1 MGYLPC
7 MNLPLIPAYSQQI
20 RATLLWGSLLL
31 SLGGCS
37 TPVKQ
42 YAVAQLLPP
51 VPLMHNSP
59 LSLANSKLCQGFV
72 NQWDS
77 VLVIKPYVIP
87 AVIEALPFR
96 NYAAISHQVAIQSL
110 SDNTCTLLFVKSGR
124 YVGYSVVL
132 RTIDFVPLKK
142 LQTTSEIW
150 LTEPDC
156 QRLVIVA
163 NLLGTPLKTSTSYSV
178 ILTTKK

>member
-1 MGYLPC
+1 

-20 RATLLWGSLLL
+20 RVTLLWGSLLL

-77 VLVIKPYVIP
+77 VLVIKPYVIQ

-96 NYAAISHQVAIQSL
+96 NYTAISHQVAIQNL

>member
-1 MGYLPC
+1 LG
-7 MNLPLIPAYSQQI
+7 I
-20 RATLLWGSLLL
+20 LLL

-37 TPVKQ
+37 TPVKR

-51 VPLMHNSP
+51 VPLTHNSP
-59 LSLANSKLCQGFV
+59 FSLANSNLCQGFV

-110 SDNTCTLLFVKSGR
+110 SDNTCTLLFVKSER

-142 LQTTSEIW
+142 LQATSEVW

-156 QRLVIVA
+156 QHLATVA
-163 NLLGTPLKTSTSYSV
+163 NLLGIPLKTSTSYSV
-178 ILTTKK
+178 ILTPMK